1 MADQQKSKRPQA
13 PTKDE
18 MRQMLAQAVR
28 NTQPGINVV
37 KVPEKGSAKLRSRQR

>member
-1 MADQQKSKRPQA
+1 MVEQRKNKPQA

-28 NTQPGINVV
+28 NTQPELNPVRKTK
-37 KVPEKGSAKLRSRQR
+37 KVSSPRPRSRQR